1 MSGQQEHIKRFN
13 ITRSKPSE
21 IEIYFPF
28 PLYSSLLHENDS
40 GPYSWVW
47 HHGDQE
53 ICLTSAVRRTFA

>member
-28 PLYSSLLHENDS
+28 PVYSSLLHENDS

-47 HHGDQE
+47 HHGE
-53 ICLTSAVRRTFA
+53 